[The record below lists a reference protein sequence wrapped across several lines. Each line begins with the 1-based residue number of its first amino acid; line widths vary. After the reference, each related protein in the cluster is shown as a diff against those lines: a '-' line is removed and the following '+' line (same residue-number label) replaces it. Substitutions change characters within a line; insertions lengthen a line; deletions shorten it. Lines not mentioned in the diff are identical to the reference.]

1 MAKTIFD
8 MPMPRPSRSG
18 ISFIGGDPAPEKPIP
33 SQEEE
38 GEPEVVCDPPLGRNV
53 FGYLEPRKGID
64 APGDFRSCMS
74 CASFIPERAF
84 HAATFGNRC
93 QLLGSFPIEPM
104 ANCYRWR
111 PWPMGKPVEA
121 VVEAHA
127 LGALNGARSSL
138 SPFDVGYSADTDD
151 IHQCRGCRNFD
162 PQSDDV
168 ADGAQGPH
176 CEAMEQLNRAL
187 PKMFQV
193 NESVDPNGG
202 CSAWTEPAND
212 EPDEIS

>member
-1 MAKTIFD
+1 
-8 MPMPRPSRSG
+8 
-18 ISFIGGDPAPEKPIP
+18 
-33 SQEEE
+33 
-38 GEPEVVCDPPLGRNV
+38 
-53 FGYLEPRKGID
+53 
-64 APGDFRSCMS
+64 
-74 CASFIPERAF
+74 
-84 HAATFGNRC
+84 
-93 QLLGSFPIEPM
+93 
-104 ANCYRWR
+104 
-111 PWPMGKPVEA
+111 MGKPVEA

-138 SPFDVGYSADTDD
+138 SPFDVGYSENENHS
-151 IHQCRGCRNFD
+151 HQCRSCSFFD
-162 PQSDDV
+162 PQSDD
-168 ADGAQGPH
+168 ADNGAEGPH